1 MTDTILLMIL
11 IITLSILFLYWYSSY
26 SSKPGFALDEN
37 KNQIPDSWEKYQVFF
52 RFKNFIIL
60 ILGVAI
66 GFLLY

>member
-1 MTDTILLMIL
+1 MTDTILLIIL
-11 IITLSILFLYWYSSY
+11 IITLSILFLYCYSAY
-26 SSKPGFALDEN
+26 SSKSGFALDEN
-37 KNQIPDSWEKYQVFF
+37 KNQIPDSWQKYQVFF